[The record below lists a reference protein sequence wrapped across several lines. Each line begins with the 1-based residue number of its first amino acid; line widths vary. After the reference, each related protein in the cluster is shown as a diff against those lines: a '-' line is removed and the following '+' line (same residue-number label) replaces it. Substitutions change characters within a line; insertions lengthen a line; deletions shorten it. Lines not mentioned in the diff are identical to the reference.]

1 MCACAHL
8 RYSCGETTHSGCPFR
23 QYEDLREFLAVALDA
38 FGHYRNGFLF
48 VAGGIGEQPYPY
60 VKAMGILS
68 GELSSMESENRE
80 NEMRKIN
87 SSFGRN

>member
-1 MCACAHL
+1 M
-8 RYSCGETTHSGCPFR
+8 HSGCPFR

-48 VAGGIGEQPYPY
+48 TEGGIAEQPYPY

-68 GELSSMESENRE
+68 GELAGMESENRE
-80 NEMRKIN
+80 HERRKLA
-87 SSFGRN
+87 SSFGRR